1 MPDRPL
7 KLFLIFL
14 VASFVGVASG
24 LFGVGGGVLLVPLL
38 VLLFGF
44 QQHTAQGTSLIALV
58 APVSL
63 LAFMNYANA
72 HEVNWTVGLLIMPG
86 VFVGGLLGG
95 RLAHKISPR
104 RMRQAFAIF
113 LFVLGVWQIAS
124 AWLMRTSAPH

>member
-1 MPDRPL
+1 MSDRRL
-7 KLFLIFL
+7 KLFLILL
-14 VASFVGVASG
+14 VACVVGVAAG

-44 QQHTAQGTSLIALV
+44 EQHTAQGTSMIALV
-58 APVSL
+58 APVGI

-95 RLAHKISPR
+95 KLAQKISPR
-104 RMRQAFAIF
+104 RMRQAFAVF
-113 LFVLGVWQIAS
+113 LAVLGVWQIAS
-124 AWLMRTSAPH
+124 AWLVH

>member
-1 MPDRPL
+1 MPSRPL
-7 KLFLIFL
+7 RLFLIL
-14 VASFVGVASG
+14 IVASFVGVASG

-63 LAFMNYANA
+63 LAFLNYAQA
-72 HEVNWTVGLLIMPG
+72 HEVNWTVGLLTMPG
-86 VFVGGLLGG
+86 IFVGGLLGG
-95 RLAHKISPR
+95 KLAHKISPR

-113 LFVLGVWQIAS
+113 LFVLGAWQIAS
-124 AWLMRTSAPH
+124 AWLRS

>member
-1 MPDRPL
+1 MANRRL
-7 KLFLIFL
+7 VLFLVFI

-44 QQHTAQGTSLIALV
+44 PQHTAQGTSLAALV

-63 LAFMNYANA
+63 LAFVNYANA
-72 HEVNWTVGLLIMPG
+72 HEVSWTVGLLIMPG

-104 RMRQAFAIF
+104 RMRQAFAVF

-124 AWLMRTSAPH
+124 AWLMHANPSH

>member
-1 MPDRPL
+1 MPDGRI
-7 KLFLIFL
+7 KLFLILL
-14 VASFVGVASG
+14 VACFVGVAAG

-44 QQHTAQGTSLIALV
+44 EQHTAQGTSLIALV
-58 APVSL
+58 APVGI

-86 VFVGGLLGG
+86 IFVGGLLGG
-95 RLAHKISPR
+95 KLAQKISPR
-104 RMRQAFAIF
+104 RMRQAFAVF

-124 AWLMRTSAPH
+124 AWLLHANASR

>member
-1 MPDRPL
+1 MPNRRL
-7 KLFLIFL
+7 QLFFVL
-14 VASFVGVASG
+14 VMAAVVGVAAG

-44 QQHTAQGTSLIALV
+44 SQHTAQGTSLTALV
-58 APVSL
+58 APVGL
-63 LAFMNYANA
+63 LAFINYADA
-72 HEVNWTVGLLIMPG
+72 HQVSWTVGLLIMPG

-95 RLAHKISPR
+95 RLAQKISPR

-124 AWLMRTSAPH
+124 AWLMHGNLAH

>member
-1 MPDRPL
+1 MPSRRL
-7 KLFLIFL
+7 KLFLILL
-14 VASFVGVASG
+14 VASFVGVAAG
-24 LFGVGGGVLLVPLL
+24 MFGVGGGVLLIPLL

-44 QQHTAQGTSLIALV
+44 SQHTAQGTSLVALV

-63 LAFMNYANA
+63 LAFLNYANA

-95 RLAHKISPR
+95 KLAQNISPR
-104 RMRQAFAIF
+104 RMRQAFAVF

-124 AWLMRTSAPH
+124 AWLLHPNPSH